1 MRVVVARV
9 DGLAAGMVVAPP
21 LGRVRVYFFYL
32 VPLSFIER
40 PPPPPPLADPDRERD
55 ARLAVVDAEQPPVP
69 AVVAQGEEEGAV
81 AAAQVQEGGGRPGE
95 LRGRRVVVGVGVQEG
110 QELGLGVR
118 VVEPD
123 RAFVCGVG
131 GVVCQLCRVEGVPAF

>member
-1 MRVVVARV
+1 ME
-9 DGLAAGMVVAPP
+9 APTP
-21 LGRVRVYFFYL
+21 LGHLPVYFFYL
-32 VPLSFIER
+32 VLLSFLDR

-55 ARLAVVDAEQPPVP
+55 ARLAVVDAEQPAVP
-69 AVVAQGEEEGAV
+69 AVVAEGEEEGAV
-81 AAAQVQEGGGRPGE
+81 TAAQVQEGGGRPGE
-95 LRGRRVVVGVGVQEG
+95 VGGRRVVVVCVGVQEG